1 MEEFLKE
8 YVKTFLKM
16 NDEEMLSDS
25 EITAIVNRLQ
35 EDDEIWTTLD
45 YYVDSHIADIKRK
58 EN

>member
-8 YVKTFLKM
+8 YVKTFLEM

-45 YYVDSHIADIKRK
+45 YYVDSHIADVKRK
-58 EN
+58 EK